1 MPPKDY
7 RKECQGSSCRLQLTV
22 VFDRVQFKSRMRRL
36 HSVLV
41 PRHFNLDFIKRH
53 RWNRSGLLSWN
64 RSSTHSCFSHCIPHL
79 KLSSLWSDCVQK
91 KLQQRKKKAKH
102 KKRSARPRSTYVDP
116 HMWILVDSRAEP
128 KTTAG
133 EEYRQSFLQMQIRRQ
148 KVE

>member
-91 KLQQRKKKAKH
+91 KLQQRKKKQNIKNEA
-102 KKRSARPRSTYVDP
+102 PDQDP
-116 HMWILVDSRAEP
+116 HMWIRTCGFWLIQEP
-128 KTTAG
+128 NRKPPPEKNIANHFFKCKSAD
-133 EEYRQSFLQMQIRRQ
+133 R
-148 KVE
+148 K